1 MFEEDQFLQGAF
13 APYGRDLCFT
23 WPSPVSSPGP
33 GYVEQ
38 ASTAAY
44 GFWSSV
50 WGAGDDF
57 SGKDGGFSD
66 CLSV

>member
-1 MFEEDQFLQGAF
+1 MVEISVSRGHPL
-13 APYGRDLCFT
+13 
-23 WPSPVSSPGP
+23 SSPGP

-57 SGKDGGFSD
+57 SG
-66 CLSV
+66 